1 MTAIIDNQPS
11 SHPQNPQASVFAQL
25 LREIEVAEISQQQ
38 SYDIADKIFSYLNDI
53 KSKLTHDEFLA
64 GKIPPSNQDEEL
76 DRYIKIMNGLI
87 KIAYDDESGTFK
99 TLSTQLIAE
108 YDKIPA
114 DPKDLQAMT
123 LAKVYGGS
131 ELLKTLC
138 VIVSSEIPSHILPR
152 NDVSQANAKPIVGRE
167 HNKQ

>member
-1 MTAIIDNQPS
+1 MVSIIDNQPS
-11 SHPQNPQASVFAQL
+11 SHPQNPEASVFAQL
-25 LREIEVAEISQQQ
+25 LREIEVAEISTQQ
-38 SYDIADKIFSYLNDI
+38 SFDIARKIFSYLEEINLANN
-53 KSKLTHDEFLA
+53 KFLL
-64 GKIPPSNQDEEL
+64 GQIPPSNKDEEL

-87 KIAYDDESGTFK
+87 KISYDPEYGTFK
-99 TLSTQLIAE
+99 TLTPQLIAE

-138 VIVSSEIPSHILPR
+138 VIVSSEMPSRIPSGY
-152 NDVSQANAKPIVGRE
+152 VSEANAKLIGE
-167 HNKQ
+167 HGIKR